1 MKKSYDV
8 IIVGA
13 GIIGCS
19 IAYQLSKQGQNVLV
33 LEKDKIASQASSAAA
48 GMLGL
53 EMEHTFRQNSSLFS
67 LAKKSRAMFPNLQ
80 KELKELSGIDID
92 YCQNGFLKVA
102 QTDEEVSLLY
112 QEMAHHQK
120 KGILSEF
127 LSPENVHQLE
137 PALSQTIRGAL
148 YVPEGANVS
157 AEKLTYAFAYS
168 ASKLG
173 VHFQENTEVSELI
186 THDDHVIGVQTLT
199 GDVYADDII
208 VAAGAWSARLLKQ
221 NDIHLKTYPVKGECF
236 SVQTTSPLL
245 TSTIYTKNCYIVPK
259 PGGELVIGATEIS
272 RTFSEKVSLGSVF
285 KLMDLAS
292 TLIPALK
299 DTAFKN
305 VWSGVRPQ
313 TLTGRPYVERHS
325 SFKNLTIATGHYRNG
340 ILLAPVTGVHV
351 AALLAGK
358 ASDMSYTG
366 GESFV

>member
-1 MKKSYDV
+1 
-8 IIVGA
+8 
-13 GIIGCS
+13 
-19 IAYQLSKQGQNVLV
+19 
-33 LEKDKIASQASSAAA
+33 
-48 GMLGL
+48 MLGL
-53 EMEHTFRQNSSLFS
+53 EMEYTFRQNPSLFS
-67 LAKKSRAMFPNLQ
+67 LAKKSRAMFPDLQ

-157 AEKLTYAFAYS
+157 AKKLTYAFAYS

-173 VHFQENTEVSELI
+173 AHFKENTEVSELI
-186 THDDHVIGVQTLT
+186 THHDRVIGIQTLT

-208 VAAGAWSARLLKQ
+208 VTAGAWSARLLKPK
-221 NDIHLKTYPVKGECF
+221 NIHLDTYPVKGECF

-259 PGGELVIGATEIS
+259 TGGKLVIGATEIPHTLN
-272 RTFSEKVSLGSVF
+272 RKVSLGSVF
-285 KLMDLAS
+285 KLMDVAS

-299 DTAFKN
+299 DTSFQN
-305 VWSGVRPQ
+305 VWSGIRPQ

-351 AALLAGK
+351 GALLAGE
-358 ASDMSYTG
+358 SDLKYIG
-366 GESFV
+366 GESYV